1 MPHPSTIHP
10 ARVVSLLP
18 SATEIVHCLGAAG
31 RLVGR
36 SHECDFP
43 AELGHLPVLTS
54 AWAAMPTASDP
65 AAIDRHVRDSVGS
78 GRPLYRLDTALL
90 ARLAPD
96 LIVTQDLCDVCS
108 VDLATVRGV
117 AAGLRPVPA
126 VLSLNPTTLEGV
138 LDDVLRVGDALGLAG
153 AAAGVV
159 VGLRERLFAAEEHVN
174 PFVEGPRVLFLEWTD
189 PLFVG
194 GHWIPQMVERA
205 GGRHVLNPTVARAGS
220 GAAIGPQLAER
231 VAGKSVAVSVE
242 AAAASEPEVVIVCPC
257 GVGLEESVRQAKE
270 LRRAGWVG
278 GAAVYAV
285 DGNQMFSRPGPRLVE
300 AFEFLV
306 GILSGVPGLEPEGFP
321 YERV

>member
-1 MPHPSTIHP
+1 MPDPSTNPP

-18 SATEIVHCLGAAG
+18 SATEIVHRLGASH

-43 AELGHLPVLTS
+43 PNLGPVPVLTAS
-54 AWAAMPTASDP
+54 ALPTAGLP
-65 AAIDRHVRDSVGS
+65 AEIDRLVRESVSS
-78 GRPLYRLDTALL
+78 GRSLYRLDSALL

-96 LIVTQDLCDVCS
+96 LIITQDLCDVCS

-117 AAGLRPVPA
+117 AAGLVPRPTI
-126 VLSLNPTTLEGV
+126 LSLNPTTLEGV
-138 LDDVLRVGDALGLAG
+138 LDDVLRVGEALGLG
-153 AAAGVV
+153 SAAAGVV

-220 GAAIGPQLAER
+220 GAAIGPQMAER
-231 VAGKSVAVSVE
+231 VAGKSVAVTAE
-242 AAAASEPEVVIVCPC
+242 TAAASKPEVVIVCPC
-257 GVGLEESVRQAKE
+257 GVGLSESVGLAKE
-270 LRRAGWVG
+270 LKKAEWMR
-278 GAAVYAV
+278 GAEVYAV

-306 GILSGVPGLEPEGFP
+306 GILSGVPGLVPAGFP